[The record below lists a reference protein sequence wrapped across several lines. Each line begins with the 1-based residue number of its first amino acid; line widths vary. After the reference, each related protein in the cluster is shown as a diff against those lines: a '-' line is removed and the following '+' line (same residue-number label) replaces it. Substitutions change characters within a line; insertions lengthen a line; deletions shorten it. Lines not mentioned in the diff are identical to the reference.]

1 MLHFFIRNGISFHEK
16 SKKQGI
22 KKLNVAYN
30 IYGHE
35 RGVIIKKI
43 LKLWIVALVMFT
55 IFFTSTKVNVHAS
68 GWGFK
73 RNGEHQVP
81 EIGRYQS
88 IIEGTNS
95 YYVGSKDSV
104 YLTFDAGYDNGMME
118 EILNTLKLKNVKAT
132 FFLTGDFVKRFPELT
147 KRIVNEG
154 HIACNHS
161 YTHRKITTLSK
172 EELANDLGKLEKSF
186 YELTKQ
192 EMPKYFRPPEGNFD
206 KASLTNLKNLAYTTV
221 FWSIA
226 YVDWKTNKQ
235 SGADYCV
242 KTIMDNLHDGAIIL
256 MHSVSSSNKEAL
268 PRLID
273 EIKNKGYTFKTVLDL

>member
-55 IFFTSTKVNVHAS
+55 IFFTSTKVNVQAS

-206 KASLTNLKNLAYTTV
+206 KASLTNLKNLGYTTV

-235 SGADYCV
+235 SSADYCV

>member
-104 YLTFDAGYDNGMME
+104 YLTFDAGYDNCMME
-118 EILNTLKLKNVKAT
+118 
-132 FFLTGDFVKRFPELT
+132 
-147 KRIVNEG
+147 
-154 HIACNHS
+154 
-161 YTHRKITTLSK
+161 
-172 EELANDLGKLEKSF
+172 
-186 YELTKQ
+186 
-192 EMPKYFRPPEGNFD
+192 
-206 KASLTNLKNLAYTTV
+206 
-221 FWSIA
+221 
-226 YVDWKTNKQ
+226 
-235 SGADYCV
+235 
-242 KTIMDNLHDGAIIL
+242 
-256 MHSVSSSNKEAL
+256 
-268 PRLID
+268 
-273 EIKNKGYTFKTVLDL
+273 

>member
-206 KASLTNLKNLAYTTV
+206 KASLTNLKNLGYTTV

-226 YVDWKTNKQ
+226 YVDWKTDAQ
-235 SGADYCV
+235 PEPGASVQKLTDSA
-242 KTIMDNLHDGAIIL
+242 HGGEIL
-256 MHSVSSSNKEAL
+256 LLHSVSSTNAEIL
-268 PRLID
+268 GEVID
-273 EIKNKGYTFKTVLDL
+273 NFRAEGFTV

>member
-1 MLHFFIRNGISFHEK
+1 
-16 SKKQGI
+16 
-22 KKLNVAYN
+22 
-30 IYGHE
+30 
-35 RGVIIKKI
+35 
-43 LKLWIVALVMFT
+43 
-55 IFFTSTKVNVHAS
+55 
-68 GWGFK
+68 
-73 RNGEHQVP
+73 
-81 EIGRYQS
+81 
-88 IIEGTNS
+88 
-95 YYVGSKDSV
+95 
-104 YLTFDAGYDNGMME
+104 MME

-132 FFLTGDFVKRFPELT
+132 FFLTGDFVNRIPELT

-206 KASLTNLKNLAYTTV
+206 KASLTNLKNLGYTTV